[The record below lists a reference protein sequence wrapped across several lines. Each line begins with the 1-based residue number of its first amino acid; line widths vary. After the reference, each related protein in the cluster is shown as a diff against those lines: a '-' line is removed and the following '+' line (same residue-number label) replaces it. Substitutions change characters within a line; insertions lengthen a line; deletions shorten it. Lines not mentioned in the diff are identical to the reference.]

1 MAKIKPKALLAQSK
15 VKKAPSQIS
24 VTTIVTYMILGV
36 LVVYCLC
43 CLQILDRQRTSG
55 GSGRPGELIPNYVT
69 DFVVVSSSW
78 IILVLA
84 L

>member
-36 LVVYCLC
+36 LVV
-43 CLQILDRQRTSG
+43 
-55 GSGRPGELIPNYVT
+55 
-69 DFVVVSSSW
+69 SSVYATYKY
-78 IILVLA
+78 LTGKGPVEA
-84 L
+84 VGVQGN